1 MPGGLVKIQQI
12 SSIFA
17 ALSQE
22 SRLKVFK
29 MLVNYGAR
37 GLCAG
42 DISRELKIAK
52 NTLSFHL
59 TLLSQAGILKKKKEG
74 LYLFYSVNL
83 NAVKDI
89 IDFLLVD
96 CYNCGGSCARCD
108 TFRELQNKHLKK
120 KE

>member
-1 MPGGLVKIQQI
+1 MNIQQI
-12 SSIFA
+12 GNIFA

-29 MLVNYGAR
+29 LLVDYGAR

-42 DISRELKIAK
+42 DISRELKIPK

-59 TLLSQAGILKKKKEG
+59 TLLSQAGLLEKRKEG

-83 NAVKDI
+83 DAVRDI

-96 CYNCGGSCARCD
+96 CCNSGGSCARCD
-108 TFRELQNKHLKK
+108 IFRELQNKHLKRK
-120 KE
+120 